1 MAMTAAWHD
10 IVHDF
15 RDEMH
20 DLATITTAAATR
32 QAYLALWVTFMAIPL
47 LFGLDRFAGIMNA
60 SWEGLV
66 ATWVD
71 DLVPGSTT
79 AAVMTFGVIELV
91 LFALVAA
98 VPRIGGDLIALWL
111 VLWAINLFSVDD
123 MAWAAV
129 GTLALAA
136 CCLAMARMSTSWHH
150 KEDTAT

>member
-1 MAMTAAWHD
+1 MATTAAWHG

-32 QAYLALWVTFMAIPL
+32 QAYLALWVTFMGVPL

-71 DLVPGSTT
+71 DLLPGSTT

-98 VPRIGGDLIALWL
+98 MPRVGGDLLALWL
-111 VLWAINLFSVDD
+111 VLWAINLFTVEGY
-123 MAWAAV
+123 AWAAM

-136 CCLAMARMSTSWHH
+136 CCLAMARMSTSWHE
-150 KEDTAT
+150 KEDMPT